1 MIFGKSRLELK
12 VGLFVA
18 AGLAVLLVFVLLIGD
33 FKNQVSAYKVRFQF
47 NFINGVREGAPVRF
61 AGVDVGQVKKI
72 KLAPSPEQNTT
83 KIEIIGI
90 IRKDIKIPVDSQI
103 WVNTLG
109 ILGEKYIDIMPGKN
123 YTDFVPEN
131 AVMIGNDPVAM
142 HEFGELAK
150 SIIQKLDAS
159 ITEIKEVVGSV
170 DDLTKNLDDG
180 ITKIKNKEG
189 TVGKLLYDDKLYNDL
204 DALVNDIKA
213 HPWKLFIKGKEK
225 PEPKAPKK

>member
-1 MIFGKSRLELK
+1 MIFGKSKVELK
-12 VGLFVA
+12 VGIFVA
-18 AGLAVLLVFVLLIGD
+18 AGLVVLMIFVLLIGD
-33 FKNQVSAYKVRFQF
+33 FKNQVSAYKVKFQF

-61 AGVDVGQVKKI
+61 AGVDVGQVRKI
-72 KLAPSPEQNTT
+72 TLVPSPDQHTT

-90 IRKDIKIPVDSQI
+90 VRKDIKIPIDSQV

-109 ILGEKYIDIMPGKN
+109 ILGEKYIDVMPGKN

-131 AVMIGNDPVAM
+131 AIMIGNDPVAM
-142 HEFGELAK
+142 HEFGEMAK

-159 ITEIKEVVGSV
+159 ITEIKGVVVSV
-170 DDLTKNLDDG
+170 DNFTKNLDDG

-225 PEPKAPKK
+225 PEPKAGKK

>member
-1 MIFGKSRLELK
+1 MIFGKSKVELK

-18 AGLAVLLVFVLLIGD
+18 AGLAILIVFVLLIGD
-33 FKNQVSAYKVRFQF
+33 FKNRVSAYNVSFQF
-47 NFINGVREGAPVRF
+47 NFINGVRNGAPVRF
-61 AGVDVGQVKKI
+61 AGVDVGQVTKI
-72 KLAPSPEQNTT
+72 NIVPSPADHTT
-83 KIEIIGI
+83 KIMIVGI
-90 IRKDIKIPVDSQI
+90 VRNDIKIPVDSQV

-123 YTDFVPEN
+123 YGDFVP
-131 AVMIGNDPVAM
+131 AGATMIGNDPVAM

-159 ITEIKEVVGSV
+159 ITEIKGVVGSV
-170 DDLTKNLDDG
+170 DNLTKNLDDG
-180 ITKIKNKEG
+180 VTRIKNKEG
-189 TVGKLLYDDKLYNDL
+189 TVGKLLYDDRLYNDL

-225 PEPKAPKK
+225 PEPKATKK